1 MKNYISTL
9 QSQIARNSVEIKHKE
24 FMVRIAKAQVCDAV
38 EDYKQECE
46 RHSDSCFAGKYLAN
60 MVYQVKECE
69 NVYSLAKKTLK
80 KLVEN
85 QKTLKKLKTQL
96 VLLDNLYGEEDW

>member
-1 MKNYISTL
+1 MKDYISTL

-24 FMVRIAKAQVCDAV
+24 FIVRIAKAQVIDAAI
-38 EDYKQECE
+38 YCKQEC
-46 RHSDSCFAGKYLAN
+46 KTNL
-60 MVYQVKECE
+60 
-69 NVYSLAKKTLK
+69 SLAKKTLK

>member
-9 QSQIARNSVEIKHKE
+9 QSQIARNSVEIKNIE
-24 FMVRIAKAQVCDAV
+24 FIVRITKDRVIDAA
-38 EDYKQECE
+38 EYYKQE
-46 RHSDSCFAGKYLAN
+46 RKSNL
-60 MVYQVKECE
+60 
-69 NVYSLAKKTLK
+69 SLAKKTLK

-96 VLLDNLYGEEDW
+96 VVLDNFYGGED

>member
-24 FMVRIAKAQVCDAV
+24 FIVRIAKAQVKDEA
-38 EDYKQECE
+38 
-46 RHSDSCFAGKYLAN
+46 
-60 MVYQVKECE
+60 E
-69 NVYSLAKKTLK
+69 NCKNNLFLAKKTLK
-80 KLVEN
+80 KLAEN

>member
-9 QSQIARNSVEIKHKE
+9 QSQIARNSVEIKNIE
-24 FMVRIAKAQVCDAV
+24 FIVRIVKARVIDAA
-38 EDYKQECE
+38 EYYKQE
-46 RHSDSCFAGKYLAN
+46 RKSNL
-60 MVYQVKECE
+60 
-69 NVYSLAKKTLK
+69 SLAKKNLK

-96 VLLDNLYGEEDW
+96 VVLDNFYGEEHW

>member
-9 QSQIARNSVEIKHKE
+9 QSQIARNSVEITFREKE
-24 FMVRIAKAQVCDAV
+24 VVRSKQFLKMAIEEFNDSTEEIAGVFKDISVFCLNKQIQV
-38 EDYKQECE
+38 YK
-46 RHSDSCFAGKYLAN
+46 
-60 MVYQVKECE
+60 KEIFKE
-69 NVYSLAKKTLK
+69 KKTIK